1 MKEFHARQT
10 LCLRVPN
17 EAIPI
22 EHYLRQP
29 QRLVQ
34 AITDPRRIEVLGDG
48 VYRLSLRPLQFF
60 GISIEPTADL
70 RVWSLADGTLRL
82 ESVACRVKGPEY
94 LSFVNDSFGMALQ
107 GSLTP
112 QRQATYTELQGQA
125 DLQIHL
131 ELPPPIRFMP
141 ASVLDRTG
149 KTFLSGILGTIKH
162 RIERQLVEDY
172 RAWVAATLAH
182 GEVQGQGTLRGRAVE
197 G

>member
-1 MKEFHARQT
+1 MKEFHASQT
-10 LCLRVPN
+10 LRLRVPN

-34 AITDPRRIEVLGDG
+34 AITDPRRIEVQGEG

-107 GSLTP
+107 GTLTP
-112 QRQATYTELQGQA
+112 QCQEAYTELQGQA
-125 DLQIHL
+125 DLQIRL

-149 KTFLSGILGTIKH
+149 KTFLGGILGTIKH

-172 RAWVAATLAH
+172 RAWVATTHQQPQVSPQGSLQ
-182 GEVQGQGTLRGRAVE
+182 GRTVQG
-197 G
+197 

>member
-1 MKEFHARQT
+1 MKEFHASQT
-10 LCLRVPN
+10 LRLRVPN

-107 GSLTP
+107 GTLTP
-112 QRQATYTELQGQA
+112 QRQATHTELQGQA
-125 DLQIHL
+125 ELQIHL
-131 ELPPPIRFMP
+131 ELPPPIRFLP
-141 ASVLDRTG
+141 TSVLDRTG

-172 RAWVAATLAH
+172 RAWVATTH
-182 GEVQGQGTLRGRAVE
+182 GQPQVSSQGAMQGRTVQG
-197 G
+197 

>member
-1 MKEFHARQT
+1 MKEFHASQT
-10 LCLRVPN
+10 LRLRVPN

-48 VYRLSLRPLQFF
+48 LYRLSLRPIQFF

-112 QRQATYTELQGQA
+112 QRQTTYTELQGQA
-125 DLQIHL
+125 NLQIHL

-172 RAWVAATLAH
+172 RAWVTTSHAQP
-182 GEVQGQGTLRGRAVE
+182 EVNGQGALRSRAVE

>member
-1 MKEFHARQT
+1 MHEFHASQT
-10 LCLRVPN
+10 LRLRVPH

-34 AITDPRRIEVLGDG
+34 AITDPRRIEVLGEG

-60 GISIEPTADL
+60 GLSIDPTADL
-70 RVWSLADGTLRL
+70 RVGSLADGTLRL
-82 ESVACRVKGPEY
+82 ESVACQVKGPEY
-94 LSFVNDSFGMALQ
+94 LSFVNESFGLALQ
-107 GSLTP
+107 GTLTP
-112 QRQATYTELQGQA
+112 KRQASYTELQGRA

-141 ASVLDRTG
+141 VSVLDRTG
-149 KTFLSGILGTIKH
+149 QAFLGSILTTIKY

-172 RAWVAATLAH
+172 RAWVATSQRQPPTNAQGSLH
-182 GEVQGQGTLRGRAVE
+182 GRPV
-197 G
+197 

>member
-1 MKEFHARQT
+1 MQDFHASQNLR
-10 LCLRVPN
+10 LRVPN

-34 AITDPRRIEVLGDG
+34 AITDPRRIEVIGDG
-48 VYRLSLRPLQFF
+48 VYRLSLRPLQFL

-70 RVWSLADGTLRL
+70 QVRSQADGTLTL
-82 ESVACRVKGPEY
+82 ESVGCQVKGPDY

-107 GSLTP
+107 GVLTP
-112 QRQATYTELQGQA
+112 QRGDRYTELQGRA
-125 DLQIHL
+125 DLQIHI

-141 ASVLDRTG
+141 APVLDRAG
-149 KTFLSGILGTIKH
+149 KTFLSGILSTIKH

-172 RAWVAATLAH
+172 RAWVATTHAQP
-182 GEVQGQGTLRGRAVE
+182 G
-197 G
+197 

>member
-1 MKEFHARQT
+1 MKEFHNRQT
-10 LCLRVPN
+10 LRLRVPN

-34 AITDPRRIEVLGDG
+34 AITDPRRIEVLGEG

-107 GSLTP
+107 GTLTP
-112 QRQATYTELQGQA
+112 QRQATYTDLQGQA
-125 DLQIHL
+125 DLQIRL

-149 KTFLSGILGTIKH
+149 KTFLGSILGTIKH

-172 RAWVAATLAH
+172 RAWVATTH
-182 GEVQGQGTLRGRAVE
+182 GQPQVNPQGTLQGRTVQ

>member
-1 MKEFHARQT
+1 MKEFHNRQT
-10 LCLRVPN
+10 LRLRVPN

-82 ESVACRVKGPEY
+82 ESVACQVKGPEY

-112 QRQATYTELQGQA
+112 QRQDTHTELQGQA

-172 RAWVAATLAH
+172 RAWVATTHRQVNAQGSLQGRT
-182 GEVQGQGTLRGRAVE
+182 VQG
-197 G
+197 

>member
-1 MKEFHARQT
+1 MQEFHNRQT
-10 LCLRVPN
+10 LCLRVPS

-34 AITDPRRIEVLGDG
+34 AITDPRRIEVVGDG
-48 VYRLSLRPLQFF
+48 IYRLSLRPLQFM

-82 ESVACRVKGPEY
+82 ESVRCQVKGPEY

-107 GSLTP
+107 GTLTP
-112 QRQATYTELQGQA
+112 YRREHCTELVGQA
-125 DLQIHL
+125 DLQIRL
-131 ELPPPIRFMP
+131 ELPPPLRFMP

-149 KTFLSGILGTIKH
+149 KTFLGSILGTIKH

-172 RAWVAATLAH
+172 RAWVAATL
-182 GEVQGQGTLRGRAVE
+182 GQPQLDQGGLRGQVAE

>member
-1 MKEFHARQT
+1 MKEFHASQT
-10 LCLRVPN
+10 LRLRVPN

-82 ESVACRVKGPEY
+82 ESVACRVKGPDY

-107 GSLTP
+107 GTLTP
-112 QRQATYTELQGQA
+112 HRQADFTELQGQA
-125 DLQIHL
+125 NLQIHL

-172 RAWVAATLAH
+172 RAWVATTHRQPQVGSQGAMQGRT
-182 GEVQGQGTLRGRAVE
+182 VQG
-197 G
+197 

>member
-1 MKEFHARQT
+1 MTEFHASQT

-70 RVWSLADGTLRL
+70 QVQSLPDGSLHL
-82 ESVACRVKGPEY
+82 ASVGCQVKGPDY
-94 LSFVNDSFGMALQ
+94 LSFVNDSFGMGLK
-107 GSLTP
+107 GVLTP
-112 QRQATYTELQGQA
+112 HRHATRTELQGQA
-125 DLQIHL
+125 DLKIHL

-141 ASVLDRTG
+141 ASVLDCTG
-149 KTFLSGILGTIKH
+149 KTFLSGILTTIKH

-172 RAWVAATLAH
+172 RAWVAATHRQPQLGAQ
-182 GEVQGQGTLRGRAVE
+182 GSLQGRPVQG
-197 G
+197 